1 MEKDVRTR
9 LQEMVASGQVRLQPL
24 TFPQRELWE
33 TSSVPPADPANN
45 ICSFL
50 DIRGPLS
57 LEMCREALRLVIERQ
72 EVMRTSFLPGKD
84 RPVQMIRA
92 QAEPVLTY
100 RDLGSAG
107 ADDAQLI
114 EAMSES
120 FSRPFDLVRGPLYRV
135 EMLRRGPDRHA
146 IGLAVHHAIAD
157 GWTVTSFVED
167 FCTACIIVWRKSGKD
182 MSRVQG
188 IRDSLPPLAM
198 TYSAWGAAERAR
210 WQPEEIER
218 HAVYWGNRL
227 SGARLLLTAPAEVA
241 AEALAKWATFLS
253 AEVTDPVRALAKR
266 SGTTLFSTLA
276 TAFRFALLR
285 WKGADDVVLGTP
297 VAGRAKAASKETMGY
312 FSGIVPLRARL
323 DASCSFEQN
332 LQEVHRQAVDDFAHV
347 MPFAE
352 LAAAVE
358 GGGPRGRHA
367 IYDVRFAMQ
376 NHPWP
381 SIEIPGISTK
391 LRTLAS
397 GTSRFDIACEL
408 TEDGRSLELIWLHR
422 PSVVTASEIRDLD
435 RIFRAELTGACQ
447 VPETL
452 SSSTVTL

>member
-120 FSRPFDLVRGPLYRV
+120 FIRPFDLVRGPLYRV

-182 MSRVQG
+182 MSRLQG

-198 TYSAWGAAERAR
+198 TTPS
-210 WQPEEIER
+210 P
-218 HAVYWGNRL
+218 
-227 SGARLLLTAPAEVA
+227 S
-241 AEALAKWATFLS
+241 
-253 AEVTDPVRALAKR
+253 R
-266 SGTTLFSTLA
+266 S
-276 TAFRFALLR
+276 
-285 WKGADDVVLGTP
+285 
-297 VAGRAKAASKETMGY
+297 
-312 FSGIVPLRARL
+312 
-323 DASCSFEQN
+323 
-332 LQEVHRQAVDDFAHV
+332 
-347 MPFAE
+347 
-352 LAAAVE
+352 
-358 GGGPRGRHA
+358 
-367 IYDVRFAMQ
+367 
-376 NHPWP
+376 
-381 SIEIPGISTK
+381 
-391 LRTLAS
+391 
-397 GTSRFDIACEL
+397 
-408 TEDGRSLELIWLHR
+408 
-422 PSVVTASEIRDLD
+422 
-435 RIFRAELTGACQ
+435 
-447 VPETL
+447 
-452 SSSTVTL
+452 

>member
-1 MEKDVRTR
+1 MENDVRTR

-33 TSSVPPADPANN
+33 TSAVPPADPVNN

-57 LEMCREALRLVIERQ
+57 LEMCRDALRLVIERQ

-92 QAEPVLTY
+92 RAEPVLTY
-100 RDLGSAG
+100 RDLGPDG

-120 FSRPFDLVRGPLYRV
+120 FRRPFDLVRGPLYRL
-135 EMLRRGPDRHA
+135 EMIRRGPDRHA
-146 IGLAVHHAIAD
+146 IGLAVHHSIAD

-167 FCTACIIVWRKSGKD
+167 FCTACIIAWRKSGKD
-182 MSRVQG
+182 MSRLQG
-188 IRDSLPPLAM
+188 VRDSLPPLA
-198 TYSAWGAAERAR
+198 TSYSTWGAAERSR
-210 WQPEEIER
+210 WQPDEIAR
-218 HAVYWGNRL
+218 HAVYWQERL
-227 SGARLLLTAPAEVA
+227 AGARLLFAVPADVA
-241 AEALAKWATFLS
+241 VGPLEKWTTSLS
-253 AEVTDPVRALAKR
+253 AEVTEPVRALAKR
-266 SGTTLFSTLA
+266 AGTTLFSTLA
-276 TAFRFALLR
+276 TAFRLALFR

-297 VAGRAKAASKETMGY
+297 VAGRAKAAQKETMGY
-312 FSGIVPLRARL
+312 FSGVVPLRARI
-323 DASCSFEQN
+323 DPSWPFGRM
-332 LQEVHRQAVDDFAHV
+332 LQEVHRLAVDDFGHA

-352 LAAAVE
+352 LAAALE
-358 GGGPRGRHA
+358 SGAPRARHA
-367 IYDVRFAMQ
+367 IFDVRFAVQ

-408 TEDGRSLELIWLHR
+408 TEDGGTLELIWLHR
-422 PSVVTASEIRDLD
+422 PQVVTAAEVRELD
-435 RIFRAELTGACQ
+435 RIFREVLTEVCREYGA
-447 VPETL
+447 P
-452 SSSTVTL
+452 SSSTRIL